1 MSKGALASSLLRKA
15 FKSEVVMKS
24 NVINESHRASE
35 AERVDDGRPL
45 TMKWF
50 IALIVLWVVIWAF
63 VGASGL
69 MPRWLWA
76 TILGLL
82 VAAGFAIALFGPRA
96 SSSRNK

>member
-1 MSKGALASSLLRKA
+1 MNKRAHASSLSRQA
-15 FKSEVVMKS
+15 FNREVVMKS
-24 NVINESHRASE
+24 NAINESHRASE
-35 AERVDDGRPL
+35 AARVDDGRPL
-45 TMKWF
+45 TMRWF
-50 IALIVLWVVIWAF
+50 ITLVVLWIVIWAF

-76 TILGLL
+76 AILGLL